1 MRTSPGRAI
10 FGLACLL
17 PFLLA
22 GPLHAASTET
32 LPASISGLSISPDG
46 TKLLVSMDLDGV
58 LNAYAVPVAGGAPVE
73 LTHSTTDPVE
83 VVSWFPRDGRFLY
96 RSGPAGDDAHLF
108 IHEADGTEVEVSP
121 GKPSTFLGWTAD
133 GKAMLVDI
141 YSPGAQARD
150 LYQIATDSDDRMLI
164 KSNTA
169 PLSRL
174 AAVSPSQR
182 YLAYAEDFA
191 DQIRNIRILDLATS
205 KKQSVQAGEGLM
217 VNIPLAF
224 SPDNKGLLFLN
235 DTATPFRF
243 LAMVD
248 PATGA
253 RRDLIKKEWDVLDA
267 FYSPNGKQL
276 AAIVGGDARSM
287 LELYDAVSLQ
297 PIHLPDFPPVTEI
310 GAAAISRDGKTLA
323 FIASASD
330 QPPAVYVYDRTKP
343 GPPRRLIGGSASA
356 GKESHW
362 VVGEIVRFPSF
373 DGRSIP
379 GILYKPRQA
388 SPAHKVPAVVWI
400 HDGPDGQSRLGFD
413 PLIQALVERGYAV
426 YAINH
431 RGSSGY
437 GKEFSRLDD
446 LKHGAVDLQDCIA
459 AKGMLAATGWIDGD
473 RIAVAG
479 TGYGGYL
486 TLAALAFQPRAFA
499 AGVDLFG
506 IANWPRV
513 LANLPSGERAVL
525 GAEMSNPADP
535 QSARFL
541 VPMEHAGEIAR
552 PLLLV
557 QGGRD
562 GQAISAETEEI
573 ASAMKKSGRTAELLL
588 LPDEGHGLA
597 RRDNRARVYQAIA
610 DFLDRNLK
618 PGAAP

>member
-1 MRTSPGRAI
+1 MRITAGWAI
-10 FGLACLL
+10 RGLSCLL
-17 PFLLA
+17 PLLA
-22 GPLHAASTET
+22 APLHAAATET
-32 LPASISGLSISPDG
+32 LPAVISGLSISPDG
-46 TKLLVSMDLDGV
+46 SKLLVSMDLDGV
-58 LNAYAVPVAGGAPVE
+58 LNAYAVPVAGGPPVQ
-73 LTHSTTDPVE
+73 LTHSTADPVE
-83 VVSWFPRDGRFLY
+83 VVSWFPKDGRFLY

-108 IHEADGTEVEVSP
+108 IHAADGTDVEVSP
-121 GKPSTFLGWTAD
+121 GKPSSFLGWTAD

-174 AAVSPSQR
+174 AVVSPNQR
-182 YLAYAEDFA
+182 YLAYAEAFA

-224 SPDNKGLLFLN
+224 SPDSKGLLFLN

-243 LAMVD
+243 LAVVD

-253 RRDLIKKEWDVLDA
+253 RRDLIKKQWDVLDA
-267 FYSPNGKQL
+267 FYSPNGKLL
-276 AAIVGGDARSM
+276 ATVAGGDARTT
-287 LELYDAVSLQ
+287 LELYDAATLQ
-297 PIHLPDFPPVTEI
+297 PIRLPDFPLVTEI
-310 GAAAISRDGKTLA
+310 GAATISKDGKTLA

-330 QPPAVYVYDRTKP
+330 QPPAVYVYDLAKP
-343 GPPRRLIGGSASA
+343 GPPRRLIGGGA
-356 GKESHW
+356 GAAKEGSW
-362 VVGEIVRFPSF
+362 VAGEVVRFPSF
-373 DGRSIP
+373 DGRPIP

-388 SPAHKVPAVVWI
+388 GPAHKVPAVVWI
-400 HDGPDGQSRLGFD
+400 HDGPDGQSRLAFD
-413 PLIQALVERGYAV
+413 PLIQDLVARGYAV
-426 YAINH
+426 YAVNH

-446 LKHGAVDLQDCIA
+446 LKHGADDLQDCIA
-459 AKGMLAATGWIDGD
+459 AKGMLAATGWIDGG

-486 TLAALAFQPRAFA
+486 TLAALAFQPQAFA

-513 LANLPSGERAVL
+513 LANLPSGERTVL
-525 GAEMSNPADP
+525 AAEMANPADP
-535 QSARFL
+535 QSERFL
-541 VPMEHAGEIAR
+541 APVEHAGEIAR
-552 PLLLV
+552 PLLIV

-562 GQAISAETEEI
+562 SQAIPAEAEEI
-573 ASAMKKSGRTAELLL
+573 AAAMKKDGKAVELLS
-588 LPDEGHGLA
+588 LPDEGHGLT
-597 RRDNRARVYQAIA
+597 RRDDRTRVYQAIA

-618 PGAAP
+618 PGAASP